1 MSKHITGHTGLLCL
15 LGSPV
20 AHSVSPEMH
29 NEAQKYEDP
38 LYGGSAC
45 GDRRTDPWDFR
56 DRVVHLPGAV
66 RNGDGAG
73 AGEYGSGSCCGS
85 GHRGT
90 SPTGKD
96 RQGHSSRSSTDR
108 SDHGSDRRTDHFC
121 SQGTC
126 FSGNMTGTE
135 NFCFRI
141 GSGVG
146 LWCDGPAA
154 AGFRKGENIM
164 ELGEGLK
171 KILLVGIGTAAVT
184 AEKSKEI
191 LDELVKKGELTVEQG
206 KVLNQ
211 ELKHNIKST
220 VKTAAD
226 SVKESAAR
234 KNDQEELKATI
245 SRLTPEQLAAVKA
258 QIERMQAEAAEE
270 KAETAEEPAEEA
282 VQEASA
288 ETENAEDTG
297 SEEQA
302 AE

>member
-1 MSKHITGHTGLLCL
+1 
-15 LGSPV
+15 
-20 AHSVSPEMH
+20 
-29 NEAQKYEDP
+29 
-38 LYGGSAC
+38 
-45 GDRRTDPWDFR
+45 
-56 DRVVHLPGAV
+56 
-66 RNGDGAG
+66 
-73 AGEYGSGSCCGS
+73 
-85 GHRGT
+85 
-90 SPTGKD
+90 
-96 RQGHSSRSSTDR
+96 
-108 SDHGSDRRTDHFC
+108 
-121 SQGTC
+121 
-126 FSGNMTGTE
+126 
-135 NFCFRI
+135 
-141 GSGVG
+141 
-146 LWCDGPAA
+146 
-154 AGFRKGENIM
+154 M

-206 KVLNQ
+206 
-211 ELKHNIKST
+211 KHNIKST

-282 VQEASA
+282 VQETSA

>member
-1 MSKHITGHTGLLCL
+1 
-15 LGSPV
+15 
-20 AHSVSPEMH
+20 
-29 NEAQKYEDP
+29 
-38 LYGGSAC
+38 
-45 GDRRTDPWDFR
+45 
-56 DRVVHLPGAV
+56 
-66 RNGDGAG
+66 
-73 AGEYGSGSCCGS
+73 
-85 GHRGT
+85 
-90 SPTGKD
+90 
-96 RQGHSSRSSTDR
+96 
-108 SDHGSDRRTDHFC
+108 
-121 SQGTC
+121 
-126 FSGNMTGTE
+126 MTGA
-135 NFCFRI
+135 
-141 GSGVG
+141 GVG
-146 LWCDGPAA
+146 LQSDSRAA

-282 VQEASA
+282 VQEASV

-302 AE
+302 VE

>member
-1 MSKHITGHTGLLCL
+1 MT
-15 LGSPV
+15 
-20 AHSVSPEMH
+20 
-29 NEAQKYEDP
+29 
-38 LYGGSAC
+38 
-45 GDRRTDPWDFR
+45 
-56 DRVVHLPGAV
+56 
-66 RNGDGAG
+66 GAG
-73 AGEYGSGSCCGS
+73 
-85 GHRGT
+85 
-90 SPTGKD
+90 
-96 RQGHSSRSSTDR
+96 
-108 SDHGSDRRTDHFC
+108 
-121 SQGTC
+121 
-126 FSGNMTGTE
+126 
-135 NFCFRI
+135 
-141 GSGVG
+141 VG
-146 LWCDGPAA
+146 PWCDGPAA

-288 ETENAEDTG
+288 ETENAEETG
-297 SEEQA
+297 SEEPA

>member
-1 MSKHITGHTGLLCL
+1 
-15 LGSPV
+15 
-20 AHSVSPEMH
+20 
-29 NEAQKYEDP
+29 
-38 LYGGSAC
+38 
-45 GDRRTDPWDFR
+45 
-56 DRVVHLPGAV
+56 
-66 RNGDGAG
+66 
-73 AGEYGSGSCCGS
+73 
-85 GHRGT
+85 
-90 SPTGKD
+90 
-96 RQGHSSRSSTDR
+96 
-108 SDHGSDRRTDHFC
+108 
-121 SQGTC
+121 
-126 FSGNMTGTE
+126 
-135 NFCFRI
+135 
-141 GSGVG
+141 
-146 LWCDGPAA
+146 
-154 AGFRKGENIM
+154 M

-171 KILLVGIGTAAVT
+171 KILLAGIGTAAVT

-258 QIERMQAEAAEE
+258 QIEHMQAEAAEE